1 MMPYV
6 IISIFLTL
14 MISIYVVS
22 YIANNKEEVPA
33 HLKER
38 YDEAQTC
45 SGCNVKREMLIPEE
59 VIIEFKE
66 DNFL

>member
-6 IISIFLTL
+6 IISIVLGI
-14 MISIYVVS
+14 MISIYFVS
-22 YIANNKEEVPA
+22 YIVNNKTEVPA

-38 YDEAQTC
+38 YKEAQSC
-45 SGCNVKREMLIPEE
+45 SGCGTKKQALIPEE

-66 DNFL
+66 ENFL